1 MGISINN
8 SNNVN
13 TAILSARAAEKLFA
27 ESATKL
33 ATGKRITS
41 SSIDAAGAA
50 MAARMNSEIAT
61 AGQAMKNINDAIS
74 LLQTYEANAES
85 VLSMIRKMKTISVA
99 SASETFSA
107 SDNSVLVGEY
117 NQLRDEII
125 GISKRAHWNEMN
137 LFDGSAGSNG
147 VIKITDGTATIDLD
161 LGTTYNAL
169 DNTLSRSGAGLVN
182 GNAQILTIADST
194 NIKSGDILSFT
205 LYNVP
210 NQQAQVYSYRLSQS
224 DIDTINSAS
233 TSAIDGDPIFISN
246 LGQQTGYSISVSG
259 SNSSGVVSIAL
270 QHSTSNDLFIALD
283 ASSNLPE
290 NSPFLPIVHRG
301 DVAPLMAT
309 YPYAPYGS
317 QDTLKAIDSVLNSFT
332 SKLAKV
338 GAYINRLESSMN
350 AIIDNKRN
358 KMASKARIEDTDYAE
373 ATLDLTKSKIIKEAS
388 MLMLKTGQDYK
399 NLVLNLIR

>member
-13 TAILSARAAEKLFA
+13 TAILNARAAEKLFA

-50 MAARMNSEIAT
+50 MAARMNSEVAT

-125 GISKRAHWNEMN
+125 AISKRAHWNEMN

-147 VIKITDGTATIDLD
+147 VIQITDGTATIDLD

-210 NQQAQVYSYRLSQS
+210 NQQGQVYSYRLSQS
-224 DIDTINSAS
+224 DIDTINSAA

-283 ASSNLPE
+283 ASDNLPRE
-290 NSPFLPIVHRG
+290 LPLTF
-301 DVAPLMAT
+301 PQCT
-309 YPYAPYGS
+309 
-317 QDTLKAIDSVLNSFT
+317 
-332 SKLAKV
+332 
-338 GAYINRLESSMN
+338 GAMLLRLW
-350 AIIDNKRN
+350 R
-358 KMASKARIEDTDYAE
+358 RIHTRLTDH
-373 ATLDLTKSKIIKEAS
+373 KI
-388 MLMLKTGQDYK
+388 L
-399 NLVLNLIR
+399 